1 MTGALDRLADAYG
14 ILPGYVDQT
23 GIERTVPDSTK
34 RALLKALGVTA
45 SNAAE
50 IRRSLADAADRSW
63 RSMLPPIVVLRADR
77 PLAVPVSL
85 PAGQGSATL
94 SWSLVPEAGQ
104 ALSGETKVRSLKV
117 VERGATT
124 QGRYERRH
132 LALPEGMATG
142 YHRLEVTTAGA
153 RAETVLAV
161 VPPRCRTPADLAGRE
176 RVWGLAAQLYG
187 IETGR
192 KTAIGDFA
200 DLARLAAAAAEQGAA
215 LIGVNPVHA
224 MYPSE
229 SGHIS
234 PYSPSSRLFL
244 NPLYIALDDLPQAQG
259 AIASAGYRKAV
270 KAARKGD
277 LVDYRSVSATKRA
290 ALEEAYATFARENG
304 ADHRAFRRFCREGGA
319 NLARQALFDALDEHF
334 ATEAG
339 RISWRDWP
347 ESYRDPDG
355 KAVITFAREHKERVR
370 FFLWLQFEADRQ
382 LETAQRRAREAGM
395 PIGLYL
401 DFAVGE
407 DPGGAAAWGLP
418 DVCVASVAVGS
429 PPDPFSPSGQNWG
442 LAPLSP
448 AGLKARAYEPWLAAI
463 RSAMRHAGAI
473 RIDHAMG
480 LTRLFWIPE
489 GAPGKDGAYVRYPM
503 EDMLGLLALES
514 ERNRC
519 AVIGEDLG
527 TVPEGFQERMN
538 EAGVLSYRLLFFER
552 DADGFRPPEAYPA
565 SALVSV
571 STHDLATLEGFWIG
585 NDVGWRARIA
595 ETQDAKALKK
605 ASRDRRSEVKAL
617 CAALKTAGLLPKGM
631 KPKAPPERVDDAL
644 AAACHRF
651 LARTPSQVMIVQLE
665 DLAGLVEQANLPGT
679 IDEHPNWRRRL
690 PSPVVKLFKTPRA
703 RAILHAVT
711 SER

>member
-1 MTGALDRLADAYG
+1 MSADLDRLAEAYG

-34 RALLKALGVTA
+34 RALLESLGVP
-45 SNAAE
+45 
-50 IRRSLADAADRSW
+50 AADRTAIRASLAQALDASW
-63 RSMLPPIVVLRADR
+63 RSVVPPIVVARTDR
-77 PLAVPVSL
+77 PLAVPLAL
-85 PAGQGSATL
+85 PAGQGRTTL
-94 SWSLVPEAGQ
+94 RWTLTEEGGTVH
-104 ALSGETKVRSLKV
+104 SGEARIASLKTI
-117 VERGATT
+117 ERSKG
-124 QGRYERRH
+124 QGGRYERR
-132 LALPEGMATG
+132 LLTLTADLATG
-142 YHRLEVTTAGA
+142 YHRLEVRVGKTV
-153 RAETVLAV
+153 AETVLAV
-161 VPPRCRTPADLAGRE
+161 VPPRCLTPADLAGRE
-176 RVWGLAAQLYG
+176 RVWGVAAQLYG
-187 IETGR
+187 VDTGR

-200 DLARLAAAAAEQGAA
+200 DLARLAEAAAARGAA
-215 LIGVNPVHA
+215 LVGVNPMHA

-229 SGHIS
+229 PRHSS

-244 NPLYIALDDLPQAQG
+244 NPLYIALDEVPEAADAIG
-259 AIASAGYRKAV
+259 ASGSKKALKV
-270 KAARKGD
+270 ARKSE
-277 LVDYRSVSATKRA
+277 LVDYPAVAAAKRA
-290 ALEEAYATFARENG
+290 VLEEAYAQFRQENG
-304 ADHRAFRRFCREGGA
+304 TEQAAFRRFCREGGA
-319 NLARQALFDALDEHF
+319 NLARQALFDALDERF
-334 ATEAG
+334 AGEDG
-339 RISWRDWP
+339 RTSWRDWP
-347 ESYRDPDG
+347 SEYRDPES
-355 KAVITFAREHKERVR
+355 KAVKAFARTAKDRVQ
-370 FFLWLQFEADRQ
+370 FFVWLQFVADRQ
-382 LETAQRRAREAGM
+382 LAEAQARARAAGM

-448 AGLKARAYEPWLAAI
+448 AGLKARAYEPWLASI

-480 LTRLFWIPE
+480 LARLFWIPE

-527 TVPEGFQERMN
+527 TVPEGFQDRMN
-538 EAGVLSYRLLFFER
+538 EAGVLSYRLLYFER
-552 DADGFRPPEAYPA
+552 DADGFLPPDAYPEL
-565 SALVSV
+565 ALVSV

-585 NDVGWRARIA
+585 NDVEWRARIA
-595 ETQDAKALKK
+595 ETPDSKALKK
-605 ASRDRRSEVKAL
+605 DLKARRGEVKEL
-617 CAALKTAGLLPKGM
+617 CAALKAAALLPKGI
-631 KPKAPPERVDDAL
+631 KPKAPPKTPDDAL

-651 LARTPSQVMIVQLE
+651 LGRTASQVMIVQLE
-665 DLAGLVEQANLPGT
+665 DLAGAVEQANLPGT

-690 PSPVVKLFKTPRA
+690 PMPIAKLFKTSRA
-703 RAILHAVT
+703 RAILDAVT